1 MKLKLMQVNLWP
13 ILPSTATEVVSTSTA
28 AMKKLKRGTT
38 PPTRLGH
45 RELVHKTF
53 VRIIENTLARLW
65 LQLLI

>member
-38 PPTRLGH
+38 PPTRLG
-45 RELVHKTF
+45 LKTF
-53 VRIIENTLARLW
+53 ARIIENTVAHLW
-65 LQLLI
+65 LQLLN